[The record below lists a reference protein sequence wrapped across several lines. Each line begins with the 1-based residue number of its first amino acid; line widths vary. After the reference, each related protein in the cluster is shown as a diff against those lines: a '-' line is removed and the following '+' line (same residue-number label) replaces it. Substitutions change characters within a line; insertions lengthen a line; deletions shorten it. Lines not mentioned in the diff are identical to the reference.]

1 MAIIQDQEGV
11 SFRELDRAALRV
23 ALEVAGEVLG
33 SVLEQLDEQLLH
45 ERDEERYSVKEIR
58 KRQVDTLVGSVG
70 FSRRYYYDRAKGE
83 YVALLDRV
91 LGLDSGERVS
101 PALTEVAVA
110 QGVRGPSYREAAQSL
125 TEVFGYPLISHE
137 TIRRRVLATGDAIP
151 REQRAD
157 PETPRGRRQVPL
169 LYLEVDGH
177 SVHMQ
182 SGERKRREAQL
193 LFSHEGWRRRHPA
206 SEDYELMGGRFYH
219 RLADPEADF
228 WEEASRYLY
237 RDYDLSHTQV
247 VINGD
252 RAAWIRQEVDYFPRA
267 MYQVDRWHMVR
278 DLRFL
283 LRGTGQTRAA
293 LAAFYGDDPPGLL
306 AALATA
312 EYRLPAGDK
321 KVQLADLRRDLLLD
335 PGMVRDYRDR
345 LREQGYSV
353 SGMRG
358 MGAAESQVDRFKN
371 RIRKRGQSW
380 SKPGVMAMLHSLGQ
394 HLLGS
399 LDRFTQRLSGETR
412 LPLPDRQQRVQAA
425 TRKVVKRTLGVKQ
438 AHPPIKDAGRTRSG
452 GMSRLLHQLG
462 RARPS
467 MT

>member
-1 MAIIQDQEGV
+1 MAIIQDQSDV
-11 SFRELDRAALRV
+11 SFRELDRAAFRV
-23 ALEVAGEVLG
+23 ALEFAGEVLG

-45 ERDEERYSVKEIR
+45 ERDDARYSVKEIR
-58 KRQVDTLVGSVG
+58 ERAVDTLVGPVR
-70 FSRRYYYDRAKGE
+70 FSRRYYYDNAKGE

-91 LGLDSGERVS
+91 LGLSSGERVS

-110 QGVRGPSYREAAQSL
+110 QGVRGPSYREAGRSL
-125 TEVFGYPLISHE
+125 EQVFGYPLISHE
-137 TIRRRVLATGDAIP
+137 TIRRRVLATGEAIERDQRVD
-151 REQRAD
+151 RE
-157 PETPRGRRQVPL
+157 PPRGRRQVPV

-206 SEDYELMGGRFYH
+206 SEDYELIGGHFYH

-237 RDYDLSHTQV
+237 RYYDLSHTQV

-252 RAAWIRQEVDYFPRA
+252 RAGWIRQGVDYFPRA

-278 DLRFL
+278 DFRYL
-283 LRGTGQTRAA
+283 LRGTGQARAA
-293 LAAFYGDDPPGLL
+293 LDAFYGDDPPGLL
-306 AALATA
+306 VALATA
-312 EYRLPAGDK
+312 ERRLPAGDK
-321 KVQLADLRRDLLLD
+321 KTQLGDLRRDLLSD
-335 PGMVRDYRDR
+335 PAMVRDYRDR
-345 LREQGYSV
+345 LREQGFSV
-353 SGMRG
+353 QGMRG

-380 SKPGVMAMLHSLGQ
+380 GEPGVMAMLRSLGQ
-394 HLLGS
+394 YLRGS
-399 LDRFTQRLSGETR
+399 LDRFTQRLSVDTP
-412 LPLPDRQQRVQAA
+412 LALPDRKQQVQAA
-425 TRKVVKRTLGVKQ
+425 TRKVVRKTLGVKQ

-452 GMSRLLHQLG
+452 GMSHLLHQLG
-462 RARPS
+462 RAHPL